1 MRNAKDGEE
10 RKKELLETARRLFI
24 TKGYEKTS
32 VNGIIQEVGIKKG
45 TFYYYFTSKEEMLE
59 EMILEVVKQGAE
71 RARAVLK
78 DESIPILM
86 RIVMALQ
93 VQTPDM
99 EGADMIHTEMTKPE
113 NAKLDQIYLRTMI
126 KELTAVFEEPVREAV
141 RQGVMQTEYPVEA
154 IGTVLLL
161 AQEMLNRPTLTWS
174 EEGEK
179 KKMQVFQYHVQRI
192 LGISEE
198 EMQQLSRMQ

>member
-1 MRNAKDGEE
+1 
-10 RKKELLETARRLFI
+10 
-24 TKGYEKTS
+24 
-32 VNGIIQEVGIKKG
+32 
-45 TFYYYFTSKEEMLE
+45 
-59 EMILEVVKQGAE
+59 
-71 RARAVLK
+71 
-78 DESIPILM
+78 
-86 RIVMALQ
+86 
-93 VQTPDM
+93 
-99 EGADMIHTEMTKPE
+99 
-113 NAKLDQIYLRTMI
+113 MI

-179 KKMQVFQYHVQRI
+179 KKMQVFQYHVQRV

>member
-32 VNGIIQEVGIKKG
+32 VNDIIQEVGIKKG

>member
-32 VNGIIQEVGIKKG
+32 VNDIIQEVGIKKG

-99 EGADMIHTEMTKPE
+99 EGADMIHTEMTKSE
-113 NAKLDQIYLRTMI
+113 NAKLDQI
-126 KELTAVFEEPVREAV
+126 
-141 RQGVMQTEYPVEA
+141 
-154 IGTVLLL
+154 
-161 AQEMLNRPTLTWS
+161 
-174 EEGEK
+174 
-179 KKMQVFQYHVQRI
+179 
-192 LGISEE
+192 
-198 EMQQLSRMQ
+198 

>member
-10 RKKELLETARRLFI
+10 RKKDILETARRLFI

-32 VNGIIQEVGIKKG
+32 VNDIIQEVGIKKG